1 MSGEGSRVRRLGAP
15 KGRETLGPGGPQG
28 GSARLPALCPTHP
41 RPLTFCPGEMRALT
55 CFSTG
60 FRELS

>member
-1 MSGEGSRVRRLGAP
+1 MEALG
-15 KGRETLGPGGPQG
+15 GPGG
-28 GSARLPALCPTHP
+28 RELCEAVH
-41 RPLTFCPGEMRALT
+41 PLTFCPGEMRALT

>member
-1 MSGEGSRVRRLGAP
+1 M
-15 KGRETLGPGGPQG
+15 TLWVARPVP
-28 GSARLPALCPTHP
+28 SA
-41 RPLTFCPGEMRALT
+41 LTFCPGEMRALT